1 MPSRKQR
8 RRREKSFRHEYETVL
23 LDEEGNETPIAELRE
38 EREKTK
44 AETKPATKGKT
55 PAKGKGRPLREPPQP
70 SWNRAVRRGG
80 LMGAII
86 FIAFVFILKGGSQ
99 TSRAAIAAVYAVAF
113 IPLTYY
119 VDRFAY
125 RNYEKRLARQNE
137 KK

>member
-38 EREKTK
+38 EREKQK
-44 AETKPATKGKT
+44 SDAKPAAKAKT
-55 PAKGKGRPLREPPQP
+55 PAKGRALREPPKP

-86 FIAFVFILKGGSQ
+86 FVAFVFILKGGSQ

-113 IPLTYY
+113 IPLTYF
-119 VDRFAY
+119 VDRIAY
-125 RNYEKRLARQNE
+125 RSYQKRLARQNQ